1 MGRETSTGT
10 EALVKYA
17 ASLELGAVPVP
28 VVERAKYLML
38 DGFACGLFAARL
50 PWSDRAVQTMGRVDR
65 GDGSR
70 IWGRPE
76 RSSPLGAAL
85 LNGTF
90 VQGFEL
96 DDYHERGPLHSES
109 CVLPAL
115 MAAAEI
121 LGDEGRPV
129 SGREL
134 LLASLLGFEIGPR
147 LGMALDGL
155 DLIARGW
162 HCGPIT
168 GVVSAGVAVGRL
180 LGLDPE
186 WMGHAIGMSATQ
198 ASGLMSAQFGAMV
211 KRMHSGFAARNAL
224 WASLLAAGGFTG
236 IEDVLDLSYGGLGS
250 CFSPAAW
257 TGDQVLHELGERWEL
272 LSIAVKPYACMGGLH
287 TTADAIAAI
296 LSTTGADG
304 STARRVRIGL
314 PTAMFRHGGWQ
325 LERPIAATAA
335 QMNVAYVAAV
345 SLLDGAAF
353 VDQFSPDR
361 LAAGDVWEMVERVE
375 IHQEED
381 LDHLGKDGRWACR
394 VVCEFADGTRGTA
407 EVVHPS
413 GSASRPLS
421 NDEIAAKAAGL
432 MGRVWPPSA
441 VTELTDLVLR
451 LDELDTIDRLA
462 EVLGQPATSPW

>member
-1 MGRETSTGT
+1 MNSETQ
-10 EALVKYA
+10 ALAKYA
-17 ASLELGAVPVP
+17 ASLGLDAVPAA

-38 DGFACGLFAARL
+38 DGFACGVFAARL
-50 PWSDRAVQTMGRVDR
+50 PWSDLAVRTMGRVDV
-65 GDGSR
+65 GEGSR
-70 IWGRPE
+70 IWGRSE

-115 MAAAEI
+115 MAATEVLAQ
-121 LGDEGRPV
+121 DGRRV
-129 SGREL
+129 SGEEL

-168 GVVSAGVAVGRL
+168 GVVSAGVAVGKL
-180 LGLDPE
+180 LGLEPDRI
-186 WMGHAIGMSATQ
+186 GHAIGLSATQ

-224 WASLLAAGGFTG
+224 WAGLLAAEGFTG

-257 TGDQVLHELGERWEL
+257 RGEEVLRELGDRWEL
-272 LSIAVKPYACMGGLH
+272 LAIAVKPYACMGGLH
-287 TTADAIAAI
+287 TTVDAVAAI
-296 LSTTGADG
+296 LAKTEADG
-304 STARRVRIGL
+304 ATARRVRIGL
-314 PTAMFRHGGWQ
+314 PNAMFKHGGWQ
-325 LERPIAATAA
+325 LKRPIAATAA
-335 QMNVAYVAAV
+335 QMNVAYAAAV

-361 LAAGDVWEMVERVE
+361 LAADDVWEMVERVE
-375 IHQEED
+375 VYHDED
-381 LDHLGKDGRWACR
+381 LDRLGQDGRWACR
-394 VVCEFADGTRGTA
+394 VVCEFADGTRATA
-407 EVVHPS
+407 EVVRPS
-413 GSASRPLS
+413 GSSSRPLS
-421 NDEIAAKAAGL
+421 NDEISGKATRL
-432 MGRVWPPSA
+432 MERVWPSSA
-441 VTELTDLVLR
+441 VMELTDLVLGV
-451 LDELDTIDRLA
+451 DELDTVDRLVA
-462 EVLGQPATSPW
+462 VLGRPASSPW